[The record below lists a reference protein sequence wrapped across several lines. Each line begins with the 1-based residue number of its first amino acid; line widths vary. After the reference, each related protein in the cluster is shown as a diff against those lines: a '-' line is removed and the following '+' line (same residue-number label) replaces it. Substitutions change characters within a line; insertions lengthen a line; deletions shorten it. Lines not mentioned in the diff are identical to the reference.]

1 MANFPLATWGVQ
13 RPRFRARI
21 GSVAPYTVFNPNPL
35 VDLYGFG
42 INSAI
47 SPIASPTS
55 VAGELAAKLN
65 TLGVSGV
72 VLVLA
77 EYNFTASTVPAT
89 SPLTFTLL
97 KTGSGVVNILFDSL
111 ADAAFWGF
119 ASTTVSLAAGPDSV
133 TTVYNVGA
141 TWCPC
146 GVAGDVRRTV
156 IQRSA
161 SSSSDMSGLSTDVVN
176 WGSVAN
182 VELLSS
188 MFPAANLTRW
198 YASVAIYATAAGRLL
213 ADPNN
218 TLEGLLEAAAA
229 GVTFRIYRQPASAA
243 GFLPTT
249 YLVARMPDVSS
260 KGSVADY
267 SVAEDEPRIWSTS
280 ALFFRGES
288 S

>member
-1 MANFPLATWGVQ
+1 MANFPLATWGVL
-13 RPRFRARI
+13 RPRFRVRKGTGA
-21 GSVAPYTVFNPNPL
+21 YTVFNAEL
-35 VDLYGFG
+35 VYGFG
-42 INSAI
+42 LNSAG
-47 SPIASPTS
+47 SPIASTES
-55 VAGELAAKLN
+55 VAGNLAAAISS
-65 TLGVSGV
+65 LGSVPTIAS
-72 VLVLA
+72 
-77 EYNFTASTVPAT
+77 YNFTASTVPAT
-89 SPLTFTLL
+89 SPLTYTLA
-97 KTGSGVVNILFDSL
+97 KGSGSAVTVLFDSL
-111 ADAAFWGF
+111 ADAAFFGF
-119 ASTTVSLAAGPDSV
+119 NAVSVVIASGAASV

-141 TWCPC
+141 VWCPC

-156 IQRSA
+156 IQRAA

-198 YASVAIYATAAGRLL
+198 YASVQIYATAAGRLL

-218 TLEGLLEAAAA
+218 TLEGLLEAASA
-229 GVTFRIYRQPASAA
+229 GVTFRIYRQPAASA

-249 YLVARMPDVSS
+249 YLVARMPEVSS
-260 KGSVADY
+260 KGAVADY
-267 SVAEDEPRIWSTS
+267 SSAEDEPRIWSTS

>member
-13 RPRFRARI
+13 RPRFRARL
-21 GSVAPYTVFNPNPL
+21 GSVAPYTVFNPDPL

-42 INSAI
+42 INSA
-47 SPIASPTS
+47 SLPIASPTS
-55 VAGELAAKLN
+55 VAGELAAKLC
-65 TLGVSGV
+65 TLGTAGQ
-72 VLVLA
+72 VLVVA

-97 KTGSGVVNILFDSL
+97 KSGSSVVNLLFDSL

-119 ASTTVSLAAGPDSV
+119 ASTTVSLAANAQTV

-141 TWCPC
+141 VWCPC

-156 IQRSA
+156 IQRAA

-218 TLEGLLEAAAA
+218 TLEGLLDAASA
-229 GVTFRIYRQPASAA
+229 GATFRIYRQPAAGA
-243 GFLPTT
+243 GFLPTN

-260 KGSVADY
+260 KGAVADY
-267 SVAEDEPRIWSTS
+267 SSAEDEPRIWSTS

>member
-13 RPRFRARI
+13 RPRFRARL
-21 GSVAPYTVFNPNPL
+21 GSVAPYTVFNPDPL

-42 INSAI
+42 INAPG

-65 TLGVSGV
+65 TLGSSGQ
-72 VLVLA
+72 VLCLA
-77 EYNFTASTVPAT
+77 QYNFTASTVPAT
-89 SPLTFTLL
+89 SPLTFTIL
-97 KTGSGVVNILFDSL
+97 KSGSSVVNILFDSL
-111 ADAAFWGF
+111 DDAAFWGF
-119 ASTTVSLAAGPDSV
+119 ASTTVSLAASAQTV

-156 IQRSA
+156 IQRAA
-161 SSSSDMSGLSTDVVN
+161 STSSDMSGLSTDVVN

-198 YASVAIYATAAGRLL
+198 YAATQIYATAAGRLL

-218 TLEGLLEAAAA
+218 TLEGLLDAASA
-229 GVTFRIYRQPASAA
+229 GVTFRIYRQPAAGA

-260 KGSVADY
+260 KGAVADY
-267 SVAEDEPRIWSTS
+267 SSAEDEPRIWSTS